1 MAWTDYI
8 NTVEKI
14 YIAYYQRPAD
24 PEGLIFWAKMLDAE
38 GGDLTKIIDAFANSP
53 ESQALYGEITEANIA
68 DVVKAIYNA
77 AFNRDPEPAG
87 LQYYVNGFKEG
98 KFTPATIMLN
108 ILDGATGADKVVL
121 ENKIESALNFTK
133 AIDPELDGKD
143 LLVTYDSKDIPA
155 AREFLK
161 EVGASPSTVKT
172 YEEAVN
178 YVKEKIAD
186 PTDPILNLPVEPTT
200 KTLTLQDD
208 TVVGTD
214 GDDTIKAPVLLNTAT
229 GRSVDTL
236 GPNDVID
243 GKGGEDTL
251 VLYTT
256 GQTLVFPS
264 MSNVENLV
272 IKNIGTANTVY
283 YMDEVRGLKSIEV
296 APTSNAIQL
305 YDLNNVVEVTDKNKL
320 AGSLTVGYS
329 ASAVAGKDDEQKITV
344 ENAGNDTLAESITLQ
359 GGDIEKV
366 SINSSGVENYVNLST
381 KGTKEISVSG
391 DSKIELTVSSNTV
404 DYKVDASSLKNS
416 LIVSIDTA
424 KNADVLGSDNDDS
437 LIINSNNDDKFIS
450 FDGGKGNDTVY
461 IKSTIAAT
469 VNYDDNDFHG
479 KEKDDALK
487 NVEKVV
493 IDDSNT
499 AVVTLKLSNQSEGF
513 EIVDNDLGNTIYGG
527 QGKDTIKLQDDS
539 ATDNVVLDSPFSAA
553 DKVSDFENGTDK
565 LYIDLAKDTKDKAGV
580 AKFGALNTVD
590 VYYTTAGKIKVFK
603 HGAGNK
609 LTATAAAGATLT
621 KKLASAV
628 GLASNELFIGKS
640 IVIDKNDT
648 NKISING
655 ISIAITKSFNKT
667 AVLFFYDTDDHKL
680 EMFGLHINNTKASSV
695 KKVASLTVKTHKTIA
710 TIACTSG
717 NLAGTDIFIF

>member
-200 KTLTLQDD
+200 KALTLKDD

-283 YMDEVRGLKSIEV
+283 YMDEVRGLKSVEV
-296 APTSNAIQL
+296 APTNNAIQL

-329 ASAVAGKDDEQKITV
+329 ASAVAGKNDEQKITV
-344 ENAGNDTLAESITLQ
+344 ENAGNDNSPERITLQ

-366 SINSSGVENYVNLST
+366 SINSSGVENYVDLST
-381 KGTKEISVSG
+381 KGTKEISLSG
-391 DSKIELTVSSNTV
+391 DSKIKLTVISNTV

-424 KNADVLGSDNDDS
+424 KNADVVGSDNDDS
-437 LIINSNNDDKFIS
+437 LIINNNDDDKFIS

-461 IKSTIAAT
+461 IERTTAAT

-499 AVVTLKLSNQSEGF
+499 GGVTLKLSNQSEGF
-513 EIVDNDLGNTIYGG
+513 EIVDNGKGNTIYGG

-539 ATDNVVLDSPFSAA
+539 AADNVVLDSPFSAA
-553 DKVSDFENGTDK
+553 DKVSDFESGTDK
-565 LYIDLAKDTKDKAGV
+565 LYIDLAKDTEDKAGI

-590 VYYTTAGKIKVFK
+590 VRYTAAGKIKVFK
-603 HGAGNK
+603 HGTGNNN
-609 LTATAAAGATLT
+609 LVATATAGAALT
-621 KKLASAV
+621 KAFSKAAALTN
-628 GLASNELFIGKS
+628 NELFVGKS
-640 IVIDKNDT
+640 IVIDKND
-648 NKISING
+648 NDMISING
-655 ISIAITKSFNKT
+655 ASVSLAKFTKT

-680 EMFGLHINNTKASSV
+680 EMFGLYIKKTASGTT
-695 KKVASLTVKTHKTIA
+695 LTVKTHKTIA